1 MLDNVVKTTGLINKE
16 DLKRA
21 LLFDRRMGAMS
32 CASMK
37 VIYEIIDE
45 CKEVTYEIPVP
56 KTLAI
61 PGIEITCNGTNGTD
75 GNNITN

>member
-1 MLDNVVKTTGLINKE
+1 MQDNVVKTGLVNKE

-56 KTLAI
+56 STI
-61 PGIEITCNGTNGTD
+61 PGIEITCDGTNGTD

>member
-1 MLDNVVKTTGLINKE
+1 MMDNAVKTGCVNKE
-16 DLKRA
+16 KLKRV
-21 LLFDRRMGAMS
+21 LLSDRRMGAMS

-45 CKEVTYEIPVP
+45 CEEVTYEIPAP
-56 KTLAI
+56 NTF
-61 PGIEITCNGTNGTD
+61 PGIEITYNETNGTN

>member
-1 MLDNVVKTTGLINKE
+1 MNDNVVKTGLVNKE
-16 DLKRA
+16 ELKTA
-21 LLFDRRMGAMS
+21 LLFDRRTGSMN
-32 CASMK
+32 CATMK

-56 KTLAI
+56 STF
-61 PGIEITCNGTNGTD
+61 PGIEITCDGTN